1 MPVDVPT
8 DSDRAADGLD
18 VAFFDEDVFSLVAKI
33 SDFTLFDIFAASE
46 LLDLLVKAV
55 HGDVVCES

>member
-1 MPVDVPT
+1 MDWFTYGDWGVDL
-8 DSDRAADGLD
+8 LD
-18 VAFFDEDVFSLVAKI
+18 VGFFDEDVFSLVAKI